1 MLGVLALVNIVPI
14 AALVVIAVRWLNGD
28 IELRE
33 EQIPEGMTQT
43 LIWVGALLVALI
55 LVASVSLPAAHDGVR
70 AVQAQL
76 RRGGRVM
83 RGEEQGSRVCVVLA
97 WPALAVL
104 GLAGYL
110 ARLVLILVSF
120 VLIGLLILFVSRL
133 RWPDLCQEQIEA
145 FLEWGRGVYG

>member
-14 AALVVIAVRWLNGD
+14 AVLVVIAVRWLNGD

-97 WPALAVL
+97 WPALAAL

-120 VLIGLLILFVSRL
+120 VLIGLLILFVARL

-145 FLEWGRGVYG
+145 LLEWGRGVYG